1 MTQGTGAGITPF
13 PHMTLPS
20 NLDAERHFLG
30 CLIRDGATFP
40 EGIMPSDFFEPKHQE
55 IATTL
60 LDLSAQGITPDEV
73 TVTTA
78 LRDAGAVA
86 DHITVNDMTTVV
98 GFSAANPAWAE
109 QVVITARLR
118 RIASVNLRIQKAVA
132 DGNADPDSLLAY
144 AEGEFKSIA
153 GISKRKDG
161 PARMPIA
168 NLLSFDRKADPYNL
182 IGNRWLCRGSSLV
195 LAGQAG
201 TGKSALLMQACLSWT
216 LGKDFFGIKV
226 ERPLRSL
233 VIQAENDLGDMSE
246 SFQDICNGLGFD
258 SAERGLIADNLAIF
272 RESVATGPEFGK
284 VLRRLI
290 TEHRADIVFVDPLM
304 AYSGCDLS
312 ETSEASAFL
321 RHVIQPILDETGVI
335 IVFMHHTGKPK
346 SKADSEGQ
354 TTADLAY
361 QMFGSS
367 EITNWA
373 REVATLVRCQGD
385 EPIYRLALTK
395 RRGRAGLTDINSQPS
410 GQIYIRH
417 SPKQGEIRWVRS
429 FAPTP
434 PPKDS
439 DYSPAKGSPRRSDY

>member
-1 MTQGTGAGITPF
+1 MQ
-13 PHMTLPS
+13 LPA
-20 NLDAERHFLG
+20 NLDAERHLLG
-30 CLIRDGATFP
+30 CVIRDGTSLP
-40 EGIMPSDFFEPKHQE
+40 DGLIPSDFFEPANQE
-55 IATTL
+55 IASAI
-60 LDLSAQGITPDEV
+60 LDLSARGIAPDEV
-73 TVTTA
+73 TVTTT
-78 LRDAGAVA
+78 LREAGAVA
-86 DHITVNDMTTVV
+86 DHLLVNDLTTAV
-98 GFSAANPAWAE
+98 GFSVSNVAWAE
-109 QVVITARLR
+109 QIATAARLR
-118 RIASVNLRIQKAVA
+118 RIATANLRIAKAIEE
-132 DGNADPDSLLAY
+132 GHADPDAIIAF

-153 GISKRKDG
+153 GSPRRKDG
-161 PARMPIA
+161 PARMPIE

-246 SFQDICNGLGFD
+246 SFQDICNGLHID
-258 SAERGLIADNLAIF
+258 AEERAHIADHLAIF

-290 TEHRADIVFVDPLM
+290 AEHRADIVFADPLM
-304 AYSGCDLS
+304 AYAGCDLS

-346 SKADSEGQ
+346 SKADTEGQ
-354 TTADLAY
+354 TSADLAY

-385 EPIYRLALTK
+385 DPVYRLSLTK
-395 RRGRAGLTDINSQPS
+395 RRTRAGLKDFDDRHAA
-410 GQIYIRH
+410 QIHIRH
-417 SPKQGEIRWVRS
+417 SPVQGEIRWVRCS
-429 FAPTP
+429 APQP
-434 PPKDS
+434 AKQDA
-439 DYSPAKGSPRRSDY
+439 DCRPAKGSPRQF

>member
-1 MTQGTGAGITPF
+1 MNIPC
-13 PHMTLPS
+13 
-20 NLDAERHFLG
+20 NLDAERHLLG

-40 EGIMPSDFFEPKHQE
+40 EGILPSDFFEPKHQE
-55 IATTL
+55 LATVL
-60 LDLSAQGITPDEV
+60 LDLTAQGITPDEV
-73 TVTTA
+73 TVSTA
-78 LRDAGAVA
+78 LREAGATA
-86 DHITVNDMTTVV
+86 DHITVNDLTTVV
-98 GFSAANPAWAE
+98 GFSSANPAWAE
-109 QVVITARLR
+109 QVVSASRLR
-118 RIASVNLRIQKAVA
+118 RIATVNLRIAKAIEE
-132 DGNADPDSLLAY
+132 GNADPDSVLAY

-216 LGKDFFGIKV
+216 LGRDFFGIKV

-258 SAERGLIADNLAIF
+258 SAERAHISDNLAIF

-290 TEHRADIVFVDPLM
+290 TEHRADIVFADPLM
-304 AYSGCDLS
+304 AYAGCDLS

-346 SKADSEGQ
+346 SKADTEGQ

-385 EPIYRLALTK
+385 DPIYRLALTK
-395 RRGRAGLTDINSQPS
+395 RRGRAGLKDFDERHA

-417 SPKQGEIRWVRS
+417 SPVQGEIRWVRCS
-429 FAPTP
+429 APQPTSG
-434 PPKDS
+434 DANS
-439 DYSPAKGSPRRSDY
+439 SPAKGSPRRY

>member
-1 MTQGTGAGITPF
+1 
-13 PHMTLPS
+13 
-20 NLDAERHFLG
+20 
-30 CLIRDGATFP
+30 
-40 EGIMPSDFFEPKHQE
+40 
-55 IATTL
+55 
-60 LDLSAQGITPDEV
+60 
-73 TVTTA
+73 
-78 LRDAGAVA
+78 
-86 DHITVNDMTTVV
+86 
-98 GFSAANPAWAE
+98 
-109 QVVITARLR
+109 
-118 RIASVNLRIQKAVA
+118 
-132 DGNADPDSLLAY
+132 
-144 AEGEFKSIA
+144 
-153 GISKRKDG
+153 
-161 PARMPIA
+161 
-168 NLLSFDRKADPYNL
+168 
-182 IGNRWLCRGSSLV
+182 
-195 LAGQAG
+195 
-201 TGKSALLMQACLSWT
+201 MQACLSWT

-284 VLRRLI
+284 VMRRLI

-395 RRGRAGLTDINSQPS
+395 RRGRAGLTDINTQPS

>member
-1 MTQGTGAGITPF
+1 MN
-13 PHMTLPS
+13 LPS
-20 NLDAERHFLG
+20 NLDAERHLLG
-30 CLIRDGATFP
+30 CLIRDGLPLP
-40 EGIMPSDFFEPKHQE
+40 EGLIPSDFYEPKHQD
-55 IATTL
+55 IAATL
-60 LDLSAQGITPDEV
+60 AQLEAQGITPDEV
-73 TVTTA
+73 TVSTY
-78 LRDAGAVA
+78 LRDLETSA
-86 DHITVNDMTTVV
+86 DHVLVNDLTTTV
-98 GFSAANPAWAE
+98 GFSTLNRAWAE
-109 QVVITARLR
+109 AIANTGRLR
-118 RIASVNLRIQKAVA
+118 RIASINLRISQAVA
-132 DGNADPDSLLAY
+132 DPATDPDSLLAY
-144 AEGEFKSIA
+144 AEGELKTIA
-153 GISKRKDG
+153 GALKPKAG

-168 NLLSFDRKADPYNL
+168 NLLAFDRKADPYNL

-395 RRGRAGLTDINSQPS
+395 RRGRAGLSDINSQPS